1 MSNAEGEMYRLEEEN
16 DDLKAQ
22 VERLELEAEGYEAHI
37 SEIQARVNELE
48 ETVDQEINSRLEA
61 LGQVER
67 LESLVKKITYDQ
79 STVELGYGEQVVFNI
94 AYPMGG
100 TVHKEVQDVWKTKD
114 EGVPMID
121 RVSRDLEKYESLV
134 KDDKWGGQVLMSVA
148 SLREIKATERI
159 LQAEVESLRE
169 ENESLKEEII
179 SLQEDNAGESI

>member
-16 DDLKAQ
+16 DDLKA
-22 VERLELEAEGYEAHI
+22 
-37 SEIQARVNELE
+37 
-48 ETVDQEINSRLEA
+48 
-61 LGQVER
+61 QVER

-100 TVHKEVQDVWKTKD
+100 TVHKEVQDVWKSKD

-159 LQAEVESLRE
+159 LQAEVERLEKELRIAK
-169 ENESLKEEII
+169 KEATP
-179 SLQEDNAGESI
+179 EDLGMYQDKETGEWLC

>member
-16 DDLKAQ
+16 EILKA
-22 VERLELEAEGYEAHI
+22 
-37 SEIQARVNELE
+37 
-48 ETVDQEINSRLEA
+48 
-61 LGQVER
+61 QVER

-134 KDDKWGGQVLMSVA
+134 KDDKWSGQILMSVA
-148 SLREIKATERI
+148 SLREIKATERE
-159 LQAEVESLRE
+159 LQSEVESLRE